1 VELHRRTF
9 DVNLAPNRST
19 EVWKGTVPGEF
30 NVTIRPYTTGQPV
43 RTSQADVPRPIG
55 YRVGPF
61 CDLEVVL
68 WKDEV
73 LPWLGPVGVTRQDL
87 ALIIEQA
94 GLDSV
99 TLSTNEPIKGI
110 VLDAEGDDC
119 EWDDQ
124 AIDLFPGPRYCA
136 VSGCPK
142 CMVRKPTLAT
152 IFLPPKPLT
161 PATRGEGRVPCDV
174 RPTFGK

>member
-1 VELHRRTF
+1 MSWELHKGEVDRRTF

-43 RTSQADVPRPIG
+43 RTSQADVPRPI
-55 YRVGPF
+55 
-61 CDLEVVL
+61 VVQARL
-68 WKDEV
+68 LDDQGEV
-73 LPWLGPVGVTRQDL
+73 LARYSNWPEPWKYLIFPKYDL
-87 ALIIEQA
+87 KITE
-94 GLDSV
+94 GSDSV

-124 AIDLFPGPRYCA
+124 AIDLFPGDDQ
-136 VSGCPK
+136 VIG
-142 CMVRKPTLAT
+142 VRGLGGRKIVAKVGFRTMH
-152 IFLPPKPLT
+152 FGHPLT
-161 PATRGEGRVPCDV
+161 AQYLGDGSA
-174 RPTFGK
+174 